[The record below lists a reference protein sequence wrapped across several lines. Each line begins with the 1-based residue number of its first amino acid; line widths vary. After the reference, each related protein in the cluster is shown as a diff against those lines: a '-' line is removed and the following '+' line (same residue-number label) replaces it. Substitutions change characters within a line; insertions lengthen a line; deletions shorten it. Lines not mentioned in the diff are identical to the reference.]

1 MPTIYSVM
9 DISRWALHA
18 ATRHL
23 DTVSHNVANVNT
35 EGYSRQEVVQ
45 STRFPEKTNEGW
57 YGRGVA
63 ITTVTQAVDKLLQ
76 ARITDKLSL
85 QEYNDARLQQLQRL
99 ETFSNEASDSS
110 LGSDITA
117 FFSAWQDL
125 SNNPESSAVRETL
138 RETAQNL
145 INRFQTIN
153 DDINQVQRDLDTY
166 ISGAVSD
173 ANSICRRIA
182 KLNDQIQIGEAANQ
196 PVNDLRDQRVVQLN
210 DLSKLMNIDW
220 FEDGTGAVSVVTSG
234 GKTLVQGGFPADDD
248 TDPLSYTSVSGYS
261 DSQLVANT
269 TGMVLDSSE
278 VNGGSIGAWLEV
290 RDSDI
295 PDMED
300 FLNDLAN
307 TIVKE
312 VNSQHSQGIGLSKFS
327 DVTGSYYPADST
339 TAFSSSSNSSTMPF
353 YDQVTDGS
361 FTLWVYENNTRRSYD
376 ISVSDSDTLTTLAAR
391 INDTI
396 NPTQDKTVNPVA
408 SVTSDGE
415 FNLSAQGGI
424 EFGFA
429 NDTSNVLMALGINTF
444 FDGSTATNIAL
455 NNNIASDV
463 NYIAAGRILS
473 DGEHAQGDNSN
484 ALDIADLKDAET
496 MSDSSETFNESVI
509 SWASTLGTKV
519 ASANDSLSYA
529 QTATAEL
536 QDLRD
541 NVSAVNLDEEMVKM
555 IRYQRSYQMAARMIS
570 VADSLFSTLLDLKR

>member
-18 ATRHL
+18 ATRQL

-45 STRFPEKTNEGW
+45 ATRFPEKTNEGW
-57 YGRGVA
+57 YGRGVEV
-63 ITTVTQAVDKLLQ
+63 TTVVQQVDKLLLE
-76 ARITDKLSL
+76 RITDKLSL
-85 QEYNDARLQQLQRL
+85 QEYNDARLQQLERL
-99 ETFSNEASDSS
+99 ETFSNEAGDSS

-138 RETAQNL
+138 REAAENL
-145 INRFQTIN
+145 VNRFQTIN

-166 ISGAVSD
+166 ISGAVTE
-173 ANSICRRIA
+173 ANDICRRVA
-182 KLNDQIQIGEAANQ
+182 ELNGQIQIGEAANQ
-196 PVNDLRDQRVVQLN
+196 PVNDLRDERVVQLN
-210 DLSKLMNIDW
+210 ELAKLMNIDW
-220 FEDGTGAVSVVTSG
+220 FEDSSGAVTVLTSG
-234 GKTLVQGGFPADDD
+234 GKTLVQSTYPVGDDV
-248 TDPLSYTSVSGYS
+248 DPLSYTNVDGYS
-261 DSQLVANT
+261 NYQLVANT
-269 TGMVLDSSE
+269 VGLVLDSDE
-278 VNGGSIGAWLEV
+278 VSGGNIGAWLEV

-300 FLNDLAN
+300 YLNDLAN
-307 TIVKE
+307 TVIAE
-312 VNSQHSQGIGLSKFS
+312 VNSQHSQGVGLSKFT
-327 DVTGSYYPADST
+327 DVTGSYKPADST
-339 TAFSSSSNSSTMPF
+339 TAFSSSSNSSTMPY
-353 YDQVTDGS
+353 YDEVTSGS

-376 ISVSDSDTLTTLAAR
+376 ISVSASDTLTTLAAR

-408 SVTSDGE
+408 SVNSDGE
-415 FNLSAQGGI
+415 FDLSAEAGI

-444 FDGSTATNIAL
+444 FDGNSATNMSL
-455 NNNIASDV
+455 NSMISSDV

-484 ALDIADLKDAET
+484 ALDIADLKDAQT
-496 MSDSSETFNESVI
+496 MSSGSETFNESVI
-509 SWASTLGTKV
+509 SWASGLGTKV
-519 ASANDSLSYA
+519 ATAQDSLDFA
-529 QTATAEL
+529 ETATNEL

-541 NVSAVNLDEEMVKM
+541 NVSAVSLDEEMVKM
-555 IRYQRSYQMAARMIS
+555 IRYQRAYQMAARMIS
-570 VADSLFSTLLDLKR
+570 VADSLFSTLLELKR